1 MPPSPLRTGV
11 GLPEEYA
18 ALPEGLPV
26 IRASRKMNRDAAVAP
41 SLLPLTEPQKQGLL
55 LSLLLK
61 SLSGCSEPLHLLR
74 SLSRSSNLCL
84 PRIQLRCHLP
94 KSLLHVF
101 HR

>member
-41 SLLPLTEPQKQGLL
+41 SLLPLTEPQKQASPSFFASQIPFWLFRAFAPAPQ
-55 LSLLLK
+55 
-61 SLSGCSEPLHLLR
+61 PL
-74 SLSRSSNLCL
+74 
-84 PRIQLRCHLP
+84 
-94 KSLLHVF
+94 
-101 HR
+101 